1 MSRKLTKAGL
11 TFYLKQIPLS
21 TDKNIFSFLCYY
33 PKLGKS
39 LVTLSVNFLIGHNV
53 SVNSRGKQNR
63 GKTMVVSTENTIW

>member
-1 MSRKLTKAGL
+1 MSRKLTKAGS